1 MHSFFCV
8 WKIKSEDLIYNPPA
22 EHLAKRMPPQT
33 NPPSPKKEA
42 NSSNQLRSFFI
53 SLVALFSGAGA
64 RQGYLSAIDQ
74 GVISLSNFLATI
86 ILARNVDPTQL
97 GVYGVGF
104 VTLRLIRS
112 VQEGL
117 IVQPMNVFGAGMEE
131 DEFKHYATSTSLF
144 QIGLALVSAS
154 VVALCGWV
162 LTEMGNDTAGP
173 TLFALWLP
181 FLWWQMQEYL
191 RRMLYT
197 RGFVLKAVIN
207 SVIANGVRLAI
218 MIYLVDQGTLSGV
231 SGLEAIAWGAFVAL
245 FPSFWFT
252 RQFWSREL
260 ENLKVTWRRNWNF
273 GRWLLGSTLTN
284 WVAVE
289 FYPILTAGLISFAA
303 AGAYRALQNLVAPIH
318 LLLRAVDTFLTP
330 RAANLYGKNG
340 HAALSHTLRSVYL
353 ALGLPILGIL
363 ILAMLFSEEI
373 LFLIYGNA
381 YLEYSNGV
389 VLMALFYALMFAYWP
404 LQSIFKAAQLSRPI
418 FIANVLAIIS
428 MFTVG
433 IWAIVNWGVY
443 GTIVGQ
449 VVNALVINI
458 VLWGFWISL
467 TRKNR

>member
-1 MHSFFCV
+1 MPPETNSSLSQKAAASTNQLKSFFV
-8 WKIKSEDLIYNPPA
+8 
-22 EHLAKRMPPQT
+22 
-33 NPPSPKKEA
+33 
-42 NSSNQLRSFFI
+42 
-53 SLVALFSGAGA
+53 SLMALFSGQGA

-74 GVISLSNFLATI
+74 GVISLSNFMATI

-104 VTLRLIRS
+104 VTLRLVRAF
-112 VQEGL
+112 QDGL
-117 IVQPMNVFGAGMEE
+117 IVQPMNVFGAGMEQ

-144 QIGLALVSAS
+144 QIGLALVSAT
-154 VVALCGWV
+154 VVAVCGWA
-162 LTEMGNDTAGP
+162 LTELGNDTAGP

-197 RGFVLKAVIN
+197 RGLVLNAVIN
-207 SVIANGVRLAI
+207 SVIANGVRIAI
-218 MIYLVDQGTLSGV
+218 MIYLVNQGTLSGV
-231 SGLEAIAWGAFVAL
+231 TGLEAIAWGSFVAL
-245 FPSFWFT
+245 FPGLWFT
-252 RQFWSREL
+252 RQFWSRKL
-260 ENLKVTWRRNWNF
+260 ENLKVTWRRNWDF

-318 LLLRAVDTFLTP
+318 LLLRAIDTFLTP
-330 RAANLYGKNG
+330 RAASLYGKNG
-340 HAALSHTLRSVYL
+340 QAALTHTLRSIYM
-353 ALGLPILGIL
+353 AIGIPILGLL
-363 ILAMLFSEEI
+363 IIAMLFSEQ
-373 LFLIYGNA
+373 LLYLIYGDV
-381 YLEYSNGV
+381 YLDYSNGV

-418 FIANVLAIIS
+418 FIANVLAIAS

-433 IWAIVNWGVY
+433 IWAILKWGVY
-443 GTIVGQ
+443 GTIIGQ

-458 VLWGFWISL
+458 VLWGFWIAL
-467 TRKNR
+467 RRKDRD

>member
-1 MHSFFCV
+1 
-8 WKIKSEDLIYNPPA
+8 
-22 EHLAKRMPPQT
+22 MPPQT
-33 NPPSPKKEA
+33 NSPSPKREA
-42 NSSNQLRSFFI
+42 ASNNQLKGIFT

-74 GVISLSNFLATI
+74 GVISLSNFIATI

-104 VTLRLIRS
+104 VTLRLIRA

-131 DEFKHYATSTSLF
+131 DEFKHYATSTSLY

-154 VVALCGWV
+154 VVAICGWV
-162 LTEMGNDTAGP
+162 LIETGNDTAGP

-197 RGFVLKAVIN
+197 RGLVLKAVIN

-218 MIYLVDQGTLSGV
+218 MIYLVNQGTLSGV
-231 SGLEAIAWGAFVAL
+231 TGLEAIAWGAFVAL
-245 FPSFWFT
+245 FPSIWFT
-252 RQFWSREL
+252 RQFWSRKL
-260 ENLKVTWRRNWNF
+260 ENLIVTWRRNWDF

-340 HAALSHTLRSVYL
+340 QAALSRTLRSVYL

-363 ILAMLFSEEI
+363 LVAMLFSEEI
-373 LFLIYGNA
+373 LSLIYGDV

-433 IWAIVNWGVY
+433 IWAIINWGVY
-443 GTIVGQ
+443 GTILGQ
-449 VVNALVINI
+449 VVNALVINV

-467 TRKNR
+467 TRQNRLQT

>member
-1 MHSFFCV
+1 
-8 WKIKSEDLIYNPPA
+8 
-22 EHLAKRMPPQT
+22 MPPQ
-33 NPPSPKKEA
+33 P
-42 NSSNQLRSFFI
+42 NSSLPQNESTSTNQLKSI
-53 SLVALFSGAGA
+53 MASLVALFSGAGA

-131 DEFKHYATSTSLF
+131 DNFKRYATTTSVF
-144 QIGLALVSAS
+144 QIGLAIISAS
-154 VVALCGWV
+154 VVAICGWV

-197 RGFVLKAVIN
+197 RGSVFKAVVT

-218 MIYLVDQGTLSGV
+218 MVYLVDQGTLTGV
-231 SGLEAIAWGAFVAL
+231 SGLEAIAWGSFVAL

-252 RQFWSREL
+252 RHYWSRKL
-260 ENLKVTWRRNWNF
+260 ENLLDTWRRNWTF

-330 RAANLYGKNG
+330 RAANLYGKAG
-340 HAALSHTLRSVYL
+340 QAALTRTLRSVYL
-353 ALGLPILGIL
+353 ALGIPILGIL
-363 ILAMLFSEEI
+363 IVAMLFSEEI
-373 LFLIYGNA
+373 LFLIYGEV
-381 YLEYSNGV
+381 YLEFSNGV
-389 VLMALFYALMFAYWP
+389 VLMAIFYALMFAYWP

-433 IWAIVNWGVY
+433 IWAIINWGVY
-443 GTIVGQ
+443 GTILGQ

-467 TRKNR
+467 TRRSHLQT

>member
-1 MHSFFCV
+1 
-8 WKIKSEDLIYNPPA
+8 
-22 EHLAKRMPPQT
+22 MPSQT
-33 NPPSPKKEA
+33 NKPLPPKE
-42 NSSNQLRSFFI
+42 NSSTTQLKSIFA

-112 VQEGL
+112 IQEGL

-131 DEFKHYATSTSLF
+131 EEFKHYATSTSIF
-144 QIGLALVSAS
+144 QIGLAFLSAT
-154 VVALCGWV
+154 VVAVCGWV

-181 FLWWQMQEYL
+181 FLWWQLQEYL

-197 RGFVLKAVIN
+197 RGLVFKAVVN
-207 SVIANGVRLAI
+207 SVIANGVRLGI
-218 MIYLVDQGTLSGV
+218 MIYLVGQGTLTGI
-231 SGLEAIAWGAFVAL
+231 SGLEAIAWGSFVAL

-252 RQFWSREL
+252 RHFWSRQL
-260 ENLKVTWRRNWNF
+260 ENLRVTWRRNWAF

-340 HAALSHTLRSVYL
+340 QAALTRTLRSVYL
-353 ALGLPILGIL
+353 ALGIPILGIL
-363 ILAMLFSEEI
+363 IAAMLFGEEV
-373 LFLIYGNA
+373 LFLIYGDV

-428 MFTVG
+428 MFTIG
-433 IWAIVNWGVY
+433 IWAIINWGVY
-443 GTIVGQ
+443 GTILGQ

-467 TRKNR
+467 TRKNRLQT

>member
-1 MHSFFCV
+1 
-8 WKIKSEDLIYNPPA
+8 
-22 EHLAKRMPPQT
+22 
-33 NPPSPKKEA
+33 
-42 NSSNQLRSFFI
+42 
-53 SLVALFSGAGA
+53 
-64 RQGYLSAIDQ
+64 
-74 GVISLSNFLATI
+74 
-86 ILARNVDPTQL
+86 
-97 GVYGVGF
+97 
-104 VTLRLIRS
+104 
-112 VQEGL
+112 
-117 IVQPMNVFGAGMEE
+117 
-131 DEFKHYATSTSLF
+131 
-144 QIGLALVSAS
+144 
-154 VVALCGWV
+154 
-162 LTEMGNDTAGP
+162 
-173 TLFALWLP
+173 LFALWLP

-197 RGFVLKAVIN
+197 RGFVFKAVIN

-260 ENLKVTWRRNWNF
+260 ENLKVTWRRNWDF
-273 GRWLLGSTLTN
+273 GQWLLGSTLTN

-340 HAALSHTLRSVYL
+340 QAALSRTLRSVYL

-363 ILAMLFSEEI
+363 ILAMVFSEEI
-373 LFLIYGNA
+373 LFLIYGDA
-381 YLEYSNGV
+381 YLEYSKGV

-443 GTIVGQ
+443 GTILGQ
-449 VVNALVINI
+449 VVNALVINL
-458 VLWGFWISL
+458 VLWGFWLSL
-467 TRKNR
+467 TRKNH